1 MTQDEREVS
10 RLLGELRRFDAPANF
25 EFGVK
30 ARIAAGKPATAA
42 AASGVWLGYMKFVV
56 PAFLL
61 AALGGAMFFGGLAG
75 DADVPAIAEQRVNP
89 EAVEETLPEPVR
101 DEASVAA
108 VTDEPAS
115 AATETLPFREG
126 LTPIPAF
133 IATRPAERV
142 VRPIVD
148 TPVTAMPESAGGSVD
163 RALSPAIEVNLPL
176 APVDYLKKYGIDA
189 AVDGEVWRVASV
201 AAGSPAAAAGLKS
214 GDVIESIGGR
224 KPATNPTFQH
234 SSGPMA
240 LVLRD
245 EGSFRIITID

>member
-1 MTQDEREVS
+1 MTPDEREVS
-10 RLLGELRRFDAPANF
+10 RLLGELKRVDAPANF

-75 DADVPAIAEQRVNP
+75 DSDVPAIAEQRVNP
-89 EAVEETLPEPVR
+89 VAVEETLPEPVR

-108 VTDEPAS
+108 ATEEPAS
-115 AATETLPFREG
+115 SGPETLPFRESF
-126 LTPIPAF
+126 TPLPAF
-133 IATRPAERV
+133 VATGPAERII
-142 VRPIVD
+142 RPLVE
-148 TPVTAMPESAGGSVD
+148 TPVTAAAEPAGGSVD

-189 AVDGEVWRVASV
+189 AVEGEVWRVASV
-201 AAGSPAAAAGLKS
+201 AAGSPAATAGLKS
-214 GDVIESIGGR
+214 GDLIESIGGR

-234 SSGPMA
+234 STGPMA

-245 EGSFRIITID
+245 ESTFRIVTIE